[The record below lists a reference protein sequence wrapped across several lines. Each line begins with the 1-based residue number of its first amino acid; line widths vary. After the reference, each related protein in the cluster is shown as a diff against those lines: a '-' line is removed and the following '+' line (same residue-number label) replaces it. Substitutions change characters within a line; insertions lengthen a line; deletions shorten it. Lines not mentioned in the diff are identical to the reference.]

1 MLILNENQL
10 PHRNNVKGWYNLSF
24 TPSFETTMFRNICW
38 AQRLFILMIFYLF
51 VLSLSSML
59 SGCGNKG
66 DLYLPDTGSIDK
78 GSINDSKTNKAK
90 KKS

>member
-1 MLILNENQL
+1 
-10 PHRNNVKGWYNLSF
+10 
-24 TPSFETTMFRNICW
+24 
-38 AQRLFILMIFYLF
+38 
-51 VLSLSSML
+51 ML